1 MHRDQRKAFAVSLS
15 VFRSGVQEPSQ
26 TGSACGAIDPVDA
39 NTAGAKTSR
48 PRRAVAINGSD
59 GMFSLE
65 APQSRKKHGSIVLAS
80 LTDSLHLQQPV
91 WHSGKVQ
98 VAAPRMSAKRV
109 PRQQLR
115 VASTSASGP
124 PAFLLTQHQ
133 RAVQAA
139 LGLRHQVRQYTS
151 HL

>member
-1 MHRDQRKAFAVSLS
+1 MHCDQRTALAARLLL
-15 VFRSGVQEPSQ
+15 FRSGVRAPRQI
-26 TGSACGAIDPVDA
+26 GAACGAIDPVDA

-48 PRRAVAINGSD
+48 PRRAVAISGSD

-65 APQSRKKHGSIVLAS
+65 APQSRKKHGSFVLAS
-80 LTDSLHLQQPV
+80 MTDSLHLQQPV

-139 LGLRHQVRQYTS
+139 LGLRHQVFQDTP
-151 HL
+151 HV